1 MKIHNIKPINYID
14 FNNTSATITD
24 FTMNGAKESQ
34 NFTEETSE
42 SSESW
47 INAWYRSIISNLLD
61 INFTYWLGW
70 LLTPI
75 ALAFLLPIVL
85 LILIYISAFIAF
97 A

>member
-1 MKIHNIKPINYID
+1 
-14 FNNTSATITD
+14 
-24 FTMNGAKESQ
+24 MNRAKESN
-34 NFTEETSE
+34 NFSEEISE

-47 INAWYRSIISNLLD
+47 INAWYQSIISTILD
-61 INFTYWLGW
+61 IDFTYWLGW

-85 LILIYISAFIAF
+85 LILIYVSAFIAF

>member
-1 MKIHNIKPINYID
+1 MN
-14 FNNTSATITD
+14 SAKD
-24 FTMNGAKESQ
+24 SKNLS
-34 NFTEETSE
+34 EEMSE
-42 SSESW
+42 FSESW
-47 INAWYRSIISNLLD
+47 ITTLYQRIISNLHD
-61 INFTYWLGW
+61 IDFTYWLGW